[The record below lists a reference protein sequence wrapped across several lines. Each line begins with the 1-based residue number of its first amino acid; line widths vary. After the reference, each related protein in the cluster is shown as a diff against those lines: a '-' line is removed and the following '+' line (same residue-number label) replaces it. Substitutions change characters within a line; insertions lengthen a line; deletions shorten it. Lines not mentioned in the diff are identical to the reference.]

1 MSNSSSKRRRSHP
14 FIVTGRQ
21 LAAALGAIAI
31 LGLAS
36 CTPDIAIRG
45 NLPRPEKLAEI
56 KPGSTTQNQVRELLG
71 PPSNVGTFDSKVWY
85 YISQKTEDVPM
96 NVPQVLQRTV
106 VVVRFDGKGVVQ
118 DLKTLDKS
126 AGRDISPVA
135 ETTPT
140 AGHEPNLFRDLF
152 GNIGRVGAADTTSS
166 PGY

>member
-1 MSNSSSKRRRSHP
+1 VSKSSSKRRRSLP
-14 FIVTGRQ
+14 FIAAGKQ
-21 LAAALGAIAI
+21 LAVALGAVAL
-31 LGLAS
+31 LGSAS

-96 NVPQVLQRTV
+96 NVPQVLDRTV

-126 AGRDISPVA
+126 AGRDITPVA

-140 AGHEPNLFRDLF
+140 AGHEPNLFQDLF
-152 GNIGRVGAADTTSS
+152 GNIGRVGAAETTS